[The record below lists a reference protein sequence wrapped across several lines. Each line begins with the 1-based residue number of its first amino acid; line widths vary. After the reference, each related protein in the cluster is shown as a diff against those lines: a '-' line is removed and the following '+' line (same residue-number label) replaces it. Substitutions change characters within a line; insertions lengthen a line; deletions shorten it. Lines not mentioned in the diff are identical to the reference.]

1 MNKIKV
7 YSLVFGTS
15 LIQLA
20 NPNLDELKYC
30 SNNQVI
36 ESSIEELEETWYQNG
51 YEDTYQLEE
60 LLNNY
65 TYPKIEVKQHQNTN
79 LYDPMNDTIRWE
91 KLYRTIKNNN
101 QEYLKTNDEDYYEE
115 FSEQELIEILS
126 TVRDFICQIEKE
138 KKLDNKELACKLEEL
153 TILKEKRTPYIDIL
167 FTGELDWHSFRL
179 SLTEENDQDYFKIKV
194 AHEITHLLQAG
205 CPDIQQKTIQVSVW
219 QEPLEVFNPNQP
231 STLRTRTIDEC
242 VAYIVSQNYHPDY
255 PIDFPDMTNFNLL
268 QFAMLP
274 KEDFIANETII
285 DLSLNKNQEG
295 FYQLFDAETNE
306 EKRHV
311 HEMMHTMDT
320 LDFYDQSL
328 YDNYPESEEKIT
340 EMYALNSLNLAKYL
354 MKNLIERKQPLPK
367 NALFYLLNLYRD
379 YNIYTLNIYIEELES
394 DSYIKDYF
402 VEEYQHLEKTIWKSL
417 EQIYQDNTLQ
427 KQYNYYEYNDK
438 DLEGLSF
445 YNFITPLRH
454 EVDDYNEFKQKLL
467 ELG

>member
-179 SLTEENDQDYFKIKV
+179 SLTEEND
-194 AHEITHLLQAG
+194 
-205 CPDIQQKTIQVSVW
+205 
-219 QEPLEVFNPNQP
+219 
-231 STLRTRTIDEC
+231 
-242 VAYIVSQNYHPDY
+242 
-255 PIDFPDMTNFNLL
+255 
-268 QFAMLP
+268 
-274 KEDFIANETII
+274 
-285 DLSLNKNQEG
+285 
-295 FYQLFDAETNE
+295 
-306 EKRHV
+306 
-311 HEMMHTMDT
+311 
-320 LDFYDQSL
+320 
-328 YDNYPESEEKIT
+328 
-340 EMYALNSLNLAKYL
+340 
-354 MKNLIERKQPLPK
+354 
-367 NALFYLLNLYRD
+367 
-379 YNIYTLNIYIEELES
+379 
-394 DSYIKDYF
+394 
-402 VEEYQHLEKTIWKSL
+402 
-417 EQIYQDNTLQ
+417 
-427 KQYNYYEYNDK
+427 
-438 DLEGLSF
+438 
-445 YNFITPLRH
+445 
-454 EVDDYNEFKQKLL
+454 
-467 ELG
+467 